1 MAGSEL
7 PAPIWFFGFDSF
19 MEFIAFAI
27 AVAVAFQAM
36 KGYTLSRERTLLYLN
51 ISFLLLGAGLLVD
64 GLANLIVL
72 LSRFHRNFLYLSRV
86 GYIID
91 FLAQLVAYLILVVVY
106 LQQTSSWSGQIAVA
120 VLPIALL
127 ESNPFTELVLI
138 FLLVYIS
145 AQTGINYNVS
155 KTTNSLLVFG
165 AFASLALAHVF
176 FLLFTVRLIFF
187 PLAQICQLFGFLLL
201 LGMLFRVNQTQ

>member
-1 MAGSEL
+1 
-7 PAPIWFFGFDSF
+7 

-27 AVAVAFQAM
+27 AIAVAFQAM
-36 KGYTLSRERTLLYLN
+36 KGYTLARERTLLYLN
-51 ISFLLLGAGLLVD
+51 ISFILLGAGLLVD

-72 LSRFHRNFLYLSRV
+72 LSKFHRDFIYLSRV
-86 GYIID
+86 GYTIN
-91 FLAQLVAYLILVVVY
+91 FLAQLVAYLILVIVY
-106 LQQTSSWSGQIAVA
+106 LQQTHAWSGQLAVA
-120 VLPIALL
+120 ALPIALL
-127 ESNPFTELVLI
+127 ESNPLTELVLI

-145 AQTGINYNVS
+145 AQTAINYNVS

-176 FLLFTVRLIFF
+176 FLLFTVAPIFF
-187 PLAQICQLFGFLLL
+187 PFAHVSQLFGFLLL